1 MYFDDLDRRRLCEDD
16 VRVLRENRADRVR
29 SAGDPSRD
37 LEAVFRVAYLAARR
51 MLLQLWNLPRE
62 IMELP
67 EGHPHRLIA
76 ASVVLYALTAVAI
89 LAGVVRLVTTP

>member
-1 MYFDDLDRRRLCEDD
+1 MSACFGRIAQTESGQRAIRRAIWRL
-16 VRVLRENRADRVR
+16 R
-29 SAGDPSRD
+29 
-37 LEAVFRVAYLAARR
+37 FRVAYLAARR